1 MRLMVSGGG
10 TGGHIYPALA
20 LIERLKQLEPATEIL
35 YVGTHRGLEDKI
47 VPAAHIAFKTIQIQG
62 FKRSLSL
69 DNIKTVY
76 LFLKSVRD
84 AKKMIREFKP
94 DVVLGT
100 GGYVSGAVLYA
111 ATRLH
116 IPTVIHEQNSV
127 VGVTNKFLSRFV
139 NEIGISFEAARE
151 QFPAS
156 KVTMTGNPRAQQVA
170 HSQRNFSWQEIGLV
184 DEKPTMMIF
193 GGSQG
198 APKIN
203 SSVVEAISTFN
214 QRDYQ
219 VVFATGQK
227 RYEQV
232 KNQLGDRKIGT
243 NIVIRPYISNM
254 PDMLPKVA
262 VIVGRAGATSIA
274 EITALGIPSI
284 LIPSPYVT
292 ANHQVKNAQA
302 LVDQNAAEMI
312 TEDKLNGAA
321 LIKAA
326 DKLMQNDSLRLRMAN
341 AAKNMGIDDAADR
354 LIGLLKR
361 AQQDNK

>member
-1 MRLMVSGGG
+1 MVSGGG

-20 LIERLKQLEPATEIL
+20 LIERLKQLEPTTEIL

-47 VPAAHIAFKTIQIQG
+47 VPAANIDFKTIKIQG

-76 LFLKSVRD
+76 LFLKSIRD
-84 AKKMIREFKP
+84 AKKMVRDFKP

-111 ATRLH
+111 AAKMH
-116 IPTVIHEQNSV
+116 VPTVIHEQNSV

-139 NEIGISFEAARE
+139 NEIGISFEAARD
-151 QFPAS
+151 QFPIE

-170 HSQRNFSWQEIGLV
+170 NSTSNFNWDEIGL
-184 DEKPTMMIF
+184 DNQKPTMMIF

-203 SSVVEAISTFN
+203 TSVVEAIPEFN
-214 QRDYQ
+214 KRDYQ

-227 RYEQV
+227 RYDLVQH
-232 KNQLGDRKIGT
+232 QLQHVSVNS
-243 NIVIRPYISNM
+243 NIVISPYISNM
-254 PDMLPKVA
+254 PEMLPKVD

-292 ANHQVKNAQA
+292 ANHQFKNAQA

-312 TEDKLNGAA
+312 TEDQLTGQT
-321 LIKAA
+321 LVKAA
-326 DKLMQNDSLRLRMAN
+326 DKLMQNESTRAQMAI

-354 LIGLLKR
+354 LIKLLKK
-361 AQQDNK
+361 AQQDVK